1 MIKEEKIINIEK
13 IIFFGSL
20 IQEYFLRL
28 FIDKLIGKLNK
39 QKQNKIKTNNK
50 NISEDNLILT
60 LNTPI
65 KIDKNKK
72 LNFKKL
78 SLVIN
83 DKYII

>member
-1 MIKEEKIINIEK
+1 M
-13 IIFFGSL
+13 
-20 IQEYFLRL
+20 QEYFFRFIVERL
-28 FIDKLIGKLNK
+28 TGNLNK
-39 QKQNKIKTNNK
+39 QKQNKIKTENK

-65 KIDKNKK
+65 NSDKNNK
-72 LNFKKL
+72 LNFRKL

>member
-1 MIKEEKIINIEK
+1 MI
-13 IIFFGSL
+13 
-20 IQEYFLRL
+20 
-28 FIDKLIGKLNK
+28 IDKLIGKLNK
-39 QKQNKIKTNNK
+39 QKQNNIKTDNK